1 MIRIM
6 LRSKIHR
13 ATVTAADLDYEGSIS
28 IDQALL
34 DASGIVEWEQVQV
47 VDLTNGA
54 RLETYVIPAP
64 AGSGEIQI
72 NGAAAHLVD
81 PGDKVIIMAYEG
93 VPEDRLAE
101 HHPRIMLVDE
111 HNRVASISSTNLV
124 NGAHPVESPGPVV
137 QGAAR

>member
-1 MIRIM
+1 MMRMM

-34 DASGIVEWEQVQV
+34 DASGIVEWEQVHV

-81 PGDKVIIMAYEG
+81 PGDMVIIMAYEG

-101 HHPRIMLVDE
+101 HRPRIVLVDE
-111 HNRVASISSTNLV
+111 RNRVASISSTNLV
-124 NGAHPVESPGPVV
+124 NGAHPEESREPVV

>member
-1 MIRIM
+1 MMRTL
-6 LRSKIHR
+6 LRAKIHR

-28 IDQALL
+28 IDQTLL
-34 DASGIVEWEQVQV
+34 DASGIVEWEQVHV

-64 AGSGEIQI
+64 AGSGEIQM

-81 PGDKVIIMAYEG
+81 PGDMIIIMAYEG
-93 VPEDRLAE
+93 VPEDRLPE
-101 HHPRIMLVDE
+101 HQPRIVLVDE
-111 HNRVASISSTNLV
+111 RNRVASVATTNLV
-124 NGAHPVESPGPVV
+124 NGVRAAEPREPVV

>member
-1 MIRIM
+1 MMRIM

-34 DASGIVEWEQVQV
+34 DASGIVEWEQVHV

-81 PGDKVIIMAYEG
+81 PGDMVIIMAYEG
-93 VPEDRLAE
+93 VSEDRLAG
-101 HHPRIMLVDE
+101 HRPRIVLVDE
-111 HNRVASISSTNLV
+111 RNRVGSISSTNLV
-124 NGAHPVESPGPVV
+124 NGARPVESREPAV

>member
-1 MIRIM
+1 MRIM

-28 IDQALL
+28 IDQNLL
-34 DASGIVEWEQVQV
+34 EAAGVAEWEQVHV

-72 NGAAAHLVD
+72 NGAAAHLVN
-81 PGDKVIIMAYEG
+81 PGDVVIIMAYEG

-101 HHPRIMLVDE
+101 HRPRIVLVDE
-111 HNRVASISSTNLV
+111 RNRVGSITSSNLV
-124 NGAHPVESPGPVV
+124 NGAHPAESREPVAE
-137 QGAAR
+137 GAGR